1 MERHPPYRRITRR
14 GVDLDW
20 RTWAAVLETEHRLRR
35 RLVLAQGSY
44 NSGGVAASAGTH
56 DGGGAV
62 DVSVAGLADAD
73 VLRTVRTMRR
83 VGWAAWHREAIAGLW
98 PEHIHAVLL
107 DHQTA
112 SAGAKSQMA
121 EYRLGGD
128 GLVGALPDPMPYRP
142 DPIPVFDYA
151 AWQTRRILA
160 HRIAD
165 LLGRVDNLR
174 RRRSVLDVT
183 H

>member
-83 VGWAAWHREAIAGLW
+83 VG
-98 PEHIHAVLL
+98 
-107 DHQTA
+107 
-112 SAGAKSQMA
+112 
-121 EYRLGGD
+121 
-128 GLVGALPDPMPYRP
+128 
-142 DPIPVFDYA
+142 
-151 AWQTRRILA
+151 
-160 HRIAD
+160 
-165 LLGRVDNLR
+165 
-174 RRRSVLDVT
+174 
-183 H
+183 